1 MQGKEFVVG
10 VHNVEAGKSLSAA
23 KLDCCSELR
32 KLLTGFEQII
42 QEVFCNQPTLLS
54 FDLLQKDY

>member
-10 VHNVEAGKSLSAA
+10 VHNVEAGKSLGVA

-32 KLLTGFEQII
+32 KLLTGFEHII
-42 QEVFCNQPTLLS
+42 QKVLRI
-54 FDLLQKDY
+54 